1 MSTPGHLQKV
11 KNLRRD
17 PRIAICVADGNRY
30 VNLYGTVTISEDQAI
45 VRQDIERLVERYV
58 PDEAARQQTIADDVL
73 STLEAKDL
81 RDVVV
86 VGHLY
91 SGIVAGM
98 VIDRANRRRGPS
110 MLTIA

>member
-1 MSTPGHLQKV
+1 MGTWVWEPVTGGLRALGHHVHPVTLSG
-11 KNLRRD
+11 LSRD
-17 PRIAICVADGNRY
+17 ADISDVG
-30 VNLYGTVTISEDQAI
+30 LVTH
-45 VRQDIERLVERYV
+45 V
-58 PDEAARQQTIADDVL
+58 DDVL
-73 STLEAKDL
+73 SILEAKDL

-98 VIDRANRRRGPS
+98 VVDRANRRRGPS